1 MNFAKRFLSLA
12 LVLLTIGCMPVFAVD
27 TSAEASVAI
36 DALTGEVICEKN
48 AHTRLGMA
56 STTKIMTA
64 ILALEHGGMDEI
76 VDIDPR
82 AIGVEGSS
90 LYLEEGDK
98 MTFKN
103 LLYAMM
109 LRSANDGATAVA
121 LHLAP
126 SVEEFAEMMN
136 NKAKELGLSDT
147 NFKNPHG
154 LAEEGHYT
162 TAYDLAQIT
171 RYGFTLPGFS
181 ELVASTSFK
190 VDEDVHTKYV
200 TNNNKLLAM
209 YDGADGVKTGYTPE
223 TGRTLVGSATRDGM
237 RIITVTLNDRDDWN
251 DHIAMF
257 NYGFENFKSISLAKK
272 NHSYGCVRLKNADV
286 SEVAV
291 TAKEDFAVMLGK
303 QAEVETK
310 LEVFEEEIKAPVQ
323 KGAVL
328 GEMRFFEGDTL
339 IGSVDLVAAE
349 DIPSTKKPN
358 IFLRIINWIM
368 GK

>member
-1 MNFAKRFLSLA
+1 MA
-12 LVLLTIGCMPVFAVD
+12 LG

-48 AHTRLGMA
+48 AYTRMGMA

-64 ILALEHGGMDEI
+64 ILALEHGGMEEI
-76 VDIDPR
+76 VKIDPR

-90 LYLEEGDK
+90 LYLEEGDE
-98 MTFKN
+98 MSFGT

-126 SVEEFAEMMN
+126 SVEEFAKMMTE
-136 NKAKELGLSDT
+136 KARELGLRDT

-154 LAEEGHYT
+154 LHEEGHYT
-162 TAYDLAQIT
+162 SAYDLAQIT
-171 RYGFTLPGFS
+171 RYGFTLPGFA
-181 ELVASTSFK
+181 ELVSSTSFNI
-190 VDEDVHTKYV
+190 DADVHTKYV
-200 TNNNKLLAM
+200 TNNNKLLNM
-209 YDGADGVKTGYTPE
+209 YEGADGVKTGYTPE

-237 RIITVTLNDRDDWN
+237 RIITVTLNDREDWN

-257 NYGFENFKSISLAKK
+257 DYGFENFKSLSLAQKG
-272 NHSYGCVRLKNADV
+272 HGYGCVQVKGGEA
-286 SEVAV
+286 SEISVVA
-291 TAKEDFAVMLGK
+291 AEDFGVLLGK
-303 QAEVETK
+303 DATVNTRVS
-310 LEVFEEEIKAPVQ
+310 VFEEEIKAPVE
-323 KGAVL
+323 KGRVL
-328 GEMRFFEGDTL
+328 GKMEFYQGDAS

-349 DIPSTKKPN
+349 DMPREKKPN